1 MEKTLN
7 KIERDNIT
15 GIEALVLYYAHPH
28 EKSVV
33 NTETDISTEYH
44 KIMDEMRRLNPDL
57 SDSEIEDLLEE

>member
-1 MEKTLN
+1 MENTLN

-15 GIEALVLYYAHPH
+15 GIEALVLYYAHPN

-33 NTETDISTEYH
+33 KTETDISTEYH
-44 KIMDEMRRLNPDL
+44 KIMDEMRRLNPGL